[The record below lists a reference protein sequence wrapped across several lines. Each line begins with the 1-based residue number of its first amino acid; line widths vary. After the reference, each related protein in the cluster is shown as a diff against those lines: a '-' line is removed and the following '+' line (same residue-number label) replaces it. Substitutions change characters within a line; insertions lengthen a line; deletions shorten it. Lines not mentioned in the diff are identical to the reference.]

1 MIGRTVSH
9 YQIQSELGS
18 GGMGVVYRAE
28 DTRLGRLVAVKFV
41 SADLAHD
48 AEAVNRLRSEA
59 RAASALNHANICTI
73 FDIGE
78 VDGQPFIVMELLKG
92 DTLRDRITRGP
103 LKLHQLVDIGIEVAD
118 ALQSAHTEGIIHR
131 DVKPGNIFVTERGPV
146 KLLDFGL
153 AKLASNAQHSHT
165 TMATA
170 QATMAGLTL
179 GTISYMSPEQAAG
192 DELDGRTDIF
202 SLGATL
208 YECATG
214 QHPFPGKT
222 STAMLAAI
230 LNRAPVAPIVLN
242 PELPER
248 LQEIIQNCLEKDREL
263 RYQSA
268 ADLRADLKR
277 LRREVESGQARTVE
291 RTSSQRAIS
300 TSSAVAVEDRREQDA
315 ARPSGARRTTVALW
329 TTGALTLAAVAAGVW
344 YYNSQ
349 DEAVVVEETS
359 AVAVPATPSAT
370 EPRLP
375 LARASF
381 ASGNY
386 RAAAM
391 YATEVLTLTPE
402 SAEARQIRDDSQAML
417 ARYDEALRSARER
430 MGRGDLPG
438 AAQALE
444 TARLVDPTAP
454 GLMELSSQLA
464 EQIRV
469 RDARAAARSVPPAP
483 RESGR
488 PQPPPAESRA
498 DAAAAAPPGR
508 ADVPAPRV
516 EPPSP
521 PPVTPPA
528 PAPREPGAQVPP
540 VSAPATS
547 PPPKPAA
554 PSVERTPDK
563 PAAPSAPVAERT
575 AAQRDETAIRQIVA
589 SYARAIE
596 TKDMA
601 LFRAIKPNLSPDE
614 ERRLADGFR
623 AVTSQR
629 VNLDIVSIDHRG
641 DAASVLVRRHDAIR
655 AGGRDQTVDS
665 QQMLRF
671 ARIASG
677 WVIVEIR

>member
-9 YQIQSELGS
+9 YRILSDLGS

-28 DTRLGRLVAVKFV
+28 DIRLGRMVAVKFV

-78 VDGQPFIVMELLKG
+78 VDGQPFIVMELLNG
-92 DTLRDRITRGP
+92 EPLRDRITRGP
-103 LKLHQLVDIGIEVAD
+103 LKLHQLVDIGIQVAD
-118 ALQSAHTEGIIHR
+118 ALHSAHTEGIIHR

-146 KLLDFGL
+146 KLVDFGL
-153 AKLASNAQHSHT
+153 AKLTTNSHGART

-170 QATMAGLTL
+170 QVTGAGLTL

-214 QHPFPGKT
+214 QHPFPGRT
-222 STAMLAAI
+222 STIMLAAI
-230 LNRAPVAPIVLN
+230 LNKTPIAPIVLN
-242 PELPER
+242 PELPIR

-277 LRREVESGQARTVE
+277 LRRELESGQAPTVD
-291 RTSSQRAIS
+291 RTSSQRSVAR
-300 TSSAVAVEDRREQDA
+300 SSAVVVEEERERLAAPSPVRR
-315 ARPSGARRTTVALW
+315 RTVALW
-329 TTGALTLAAVAAGVW
+329 ATGGLALAAVASGLW
-344 YYNSQ
+344 YASR
-349 DEAVVVEETS
+349 DEAVSVEEAVVVEQPS
-359 AVAVPATPSAT
+359 AVAVPATPNAA

-386 RAAAM
+386 RAAVM
-391 YATEVLTLTPE
+391 YATEVLALTPDN
-402 SAEARQIRDDSQAML
+402 AEARQIREDSQAML
-417 ARYDEALRSARER
+417 VRFEEALRAARER
-430 MGRGDLPG
+430 IGRGDLSG

-444 TARLVDPTAP
+444 AARRIDPTAP
-454 GLMELSSQLA
+454 ALVELSSRLA
-464 EQIRV
+464 EQIQL
-469 RDARAAARSVPPAP
+469 RDSRAVARSTPPA
-483 RESGR
+483 RDSGR
-488 PQPPPAESRA
+488 PEPPPAGTRA
-498 DAAAAAPPGR
+498 DAAAAAPAP
-508 ADVPAPRV
+508 APAAPRV
-516 EPPSP
+516 EPPIP
-521 PPVTPPA
+521 PPA
-528 PAPREPGAQVPP
+528 PSEPSATIPPIPAPPTAVTPN
-540 VSAPATS
+540 
-547 PPPKPAA
+547 PAA
-554 PSVERTPDK
+554 ISVERTPDK
-563 PAAPSAPVAERT
+563 PAPPAPSSDRAAAER
-575 AAQRDETAIRQIVA
+575 DEAAIRQLVA

-601 LFRAIKPNLSPDE
+601 LFRTIKPNLSLDE
-614 ERRLADGFR
+614 ERRLQAGFR

-629 VNLDIVSIDHRG
+629 VSLEIVSFDHRG
-641 DAASVLVRRHDAIR
+641 EAASVVVKRHDTIR
-655 AGGRDQTVDS
+655 AGGREQTADS

-671 ARIASG
+671 SRAASG

>member
-9 YQIQSELGS
+9 YRILSDLGS

-28 DTRLGRLVAVKFV
+28 DIRLGRMVAVKFV

-48 AEAVNRLRSEA
+48 VEAVNRLRSEA

-78 VDGQPFIVMELLKG
+78 VDGQPFIVMELLNG
-92 DTLRDRITRGP
+92 EPLRDRITRGP
-103 LKLHQLVDIGIEVAD
+103 LKLHQLVDIGIQVAD
-118 ALQSAHTEGIIHR
+118 ALHSAHTEGIIHR

-153 AKLASNAQHSHT
+153 AKLTTNSHGART

-170 QATMAGLTL
+170 QVTGAGLTL

-214 QHPFPGKT
+214 QHPFPGRT
-222 STAMLAAI
+222 STVMLAAI
-230 LNRAPVAPIVLN
+230 LNKTPIAPIVLN
-242 PELPER
+242 PELPIR

-277 LRREVESGQARTVE
+277 LRRELESGQAPTVD
-291 RTSSQRAIS
+291 RTSSQRSVAR
-300 TSSAVAVEDRREQDA
+300 SSAVAVENERERLAAPSPVRRM
-315 ARPSGARRTTVALW
+315 TVALW
-329 TTGALTLAAVAAGVW
+329 AAAGLALAAVASGLW
-344 YYNSQ
+344 YASR
-349 DEAVVVEETS
+349 DEAVAVEEAVVVEQPST
-359 AVAVPATPSAT
+359 VAVPATANAA

-386 RAAAM
+386 RAAVM
-391 YATEVLTLTPE
+391 YATEVLALTPDN
-402 SAEARQIRDDSQAML
+402 AEARQIREDSQVML
-417 ARYDEALRSARER
+417 VRFEEALRAAREQIA
-430 MGRGDLPG
+430 RGDLSG

-444 TARLVDPTAP
+444 AARRIDPAAPALV
-454 GLMELSSQLA
+454 ELSSRLA
-464 EQIRV
+464 EQIQL
-469 RDARAAARSVPPAP
+469 RDSRAVTRSTPPA
-483 RESGR
+483 RDSGR
-488 PQPPPAESRA
+488 PEPPPAGTRA
-498 DAAAAAPPGR
+498 DAAAAAPAP
-508 ADVPAPRV
+508 APAAPRV
-516 EPPSP
+516 EPPIP
-521 PPVTPPA
+521 PSAPSEPSAKIPPIAAPPTAVTPN
-528 PAPREPGAQVPP
+528 
-540 VSAPATS
+540 
-547 PPPKPAA
+547 PAA
-554 PSVERTPDK
+554 ISVERTPDK
-563 PAAPSAPVAERT
+563 PAPPTAPSSDRAAAER
-575 AAQRDETAIRQIVA
+575 DEASIRQLVA

-601 LFRAIKPNLSPDE
+601 LFRTIKPNLSLDE
-614 ERRLADGFR
+614 ERRLQAGFR

-629 VNLDIVSIDHRG
+629 VSLEIVSFDHRG
-641 DAASVLVRRHDAIR
+641 EAASVVVKRHDTIR
-655 AGGRDQTVDS
+655 AGGREQTADS

-671 ARIASG
+671 SRAASG

>member
-9 YQIQSELGS
+9 YQILSELGA

-28 DTRLGRLVAVKFV
+28 DTRLGRLVALKFV
-41 SADLAHD
+41 SADLAND
-48 AEAVNRLRSEA
+48 PEAIGRLRSEA

-92 DTLRDRITRGP
+92 ETLRDRIVRG
-103 LKLHQLVDIGIEVAD
+103 LVKLHQLVDIGLEVAD

-153 AKLASNAQHSHT
+153 AKLTPHFQRAST
-165 TMATA
+165 TMAAA
-170 QATMAGLTL
+170 QVTVAGLTL

-192 DELDGRTDIF
+192 EDLDGRTDIF

-208 YECATG
+208 YECGTG

-230 LNRAPVAPIVLN
+230 LNKTPVAPVVLN
-242 PELPER
+242 PEMPVR

-277 LRREVESGQARTVE
+277 LRREIESGQSRSAV
-291 RTSSQRAIS
+291 RTSSQRLVQ
-300 TSSAVAVEDRREQDA
+300 SSAAVGAEDVPEPVAA
-315 ARPSGARRTTVALW
+315 PSSGLRPTTVALW
-329 TTGALTLAAVAAGVW
+329 TASVLTLAALASGIW
-344 YYNSQ
+344 YNTSR
-349 DEAVVVEETS
+349 DEAVVVEEAPAP
-359 AVAVPATPSAT
+359 AVAVPAAPSTA

-391 YATEVLTLTPE
+391 YATEVLALTPE
-402 SAEARQIRDDSQAML
+402 NLEARQIRDDSQAML
-417 ARYDEALRSARER
+417 ARFDDALRSARDR
-430 MGRGDLPG
+430 MRRGDLPG

-444 TARLVDPTAP
+444 TARRVDPTAP
-454 GLMELSSQLA
+454 GLVDLSSQLA
-464 EQIRV
+464 EQIRL
-469 RDARAAARSVPPAP
+469 RDARAAERRASAPARDT
-483 RESGR
+483 GR
-488 PQPPPAESRA
+488 PGQAENRA
-498 DAAAAAPPGR
+498 EAVAAAPTRGP
-508 ADVPAPRV
+508 DPPVQRV
-516 EPPSP
+516 EPTVPQ
-521 PPVTPPA
+521 PA
-528 PAPREPGAQVPP
+528 PATPAPSNTNAQVPA
-540 VSAPATS
+540 VSAPAPS
-547 PPPKPAA
+547 PPPKPVP

-563 PAAPSAPVAERT
+563 PAAPSPAAAERT
-575 AAQRDETAIRQIVA
+575 AAERDEAAIRQIVA
-589 SYARAIE
+589 NYARAIE

-601 LFRAIKPNLSPDE
+601 LFRTIKPNLSPDE
-614 ERRLADGFR
+614 ERRLENGFR

-629 VNLDIVSIDHRG
+629 VKLNIVSIDHRG
-641 DAASVLVRRHDAIR
+641 DAASVTVQRHDAIR
-655 AGGRDQTVDS
+655 AGGREQTVDS
-665 QQMLRF
+665 RQMLQF
-671 ARIASG
+671 ARTPSG
-677 WVIVEIR
+677 WVIVDIR